1 VETEVYRGLDLDL
14 ERAIRANELEIQYQ
28 PQIEI
33 GTGRAVGAEALVRWR
48 HAQAGE
54 VEAATLVGIAERTG
68 LIATLTFWVLNAA
81 LRQAAAWRA
90 SGTIHGCRS
99 TCRSP
104 CSPIA
109 SPH

>member
-1 VETEVYRGLDLDL
+1 MRMGAEVSRHIASTREEGYHVLQGEDSVETEVYRGLDLDL

-54 VEAATLVGIAERTG
+54 VEAATLAGVPQRPRP
-68 LIATLTFWVLNAA
+68 L
-81 LRQAAAWRA
+81 
-90 SGTIHGCRS
+90 
-99 TCRSP
+99 P
-104 CSPIA
+104 P
-109 SPH
+109 